1 MQTKVRGE
9 IEQCLSL
16 SPSSEKIDIT
26 RFLDHQRT
34 CSTGVS
40 DGHTPTDLDSPS
52 MDDEEPMSVDS
63 PSPSGVPF
71 GVRFRS
77 PSDTDS
83 QSSMTKEVS
92 DAVFEQQKDESV
104 WFCNNEFCQLLVFR
118 CFKLVQETNF
128 NVFDVLAFR
137 RIRLDE
143 TN

>member
-26 RFLDHQRT
+26 RFLDYQRT

-63 PSPSGVPF
+63 PSPSGVPY

-92 DAVFEQQKDESV
+92 DAVFEQKKVS
-104 WFCNNEFCQLLVFR
+104 R
-118 CFKLVQETNF
+118 CDFVIMNLPITGTG
-128 NVFDVLAFR
+128 
-137 RIRLDE
+137 I
-143 TN
+143 

>member
-26 RFLDHQRT
+26 RFLDYQRT

-63 PSPSGVPF
+63 PSPSGVPY

-92 DAVFEQQKDESV
+92 DAVFEQKNESV
-104 WFCNNEFCQLLVFR
+104 WFCNNEFADYWYWYL
-118 CFKLVQETNF
+118 
-128 NVFDVLAFR
+128 DVLNLCKKQISIYLMF
-137 RIRLDE
+137 
-143 TN
+143 

>member
-26 RFLDHQRT
+26 RFLDHQRS

-52 MDDEEPMSVDS
+52 LDDEEPMSVDS
-63 PSPSGVPF
+63 PSPSGAPMV
-71 GVRFRS
+71 VRFRS

-83 QSSMTKEVS
+83 QSSMTREVS
-92 DAVFEQQKDESV
+92 LLKYLQNKKKSV
-104 WFCNNEFCQLLVFR
+104 YILYENEFV
-118 CFKLVQETNF
+118 NYW
-128 NVFDVLAFR
+128 
-137 RIRLDE
+137 
-143 TN
+143 